1 MTDTQTAFEEHR
13 RLLEGAAYRI
23 LGTRTD
29 AEDVVQEA
37 WIRWSTVDP
46 DTVDDARA
54 YLVTITSRLA
64 LNKLRELKAR
74 RETYVGPWLPEP
86 VATATDDPARAA
98 ELADEVSMA
107 MLIVLESLTPLE
119 RAAFVMTDVF
129 AMKSPEVAEALG
141 RSPASVRQLVTRA
154 RAHLAARTPRQVVE
168 KSRHRAVI
176 ERFLNAALSGDVAE
190 LVAVLSPDVTL
201 VTDGGGFRRAA
212 LRPIHSSEKVIR
224 WILGVLS
231 DPQVASLKPEIRTLN
246 GEPAVVAVG
255 PDGVDSVYFVTVEDG
270 RITAVHSIRNPEKLT
285 AV

>member
-1 MTDTQTAFEEHR
+1 MTDTQAAFEGHR

-37 WIRWSTVDP
+37 WIRWNTVDQE
-46 DTVDDARA
+46 TVDDARA

-141 RSPASVRQLVTRA
+141 RSPASVRQLVSRA

-176 ERFLNAALSGDVAE
+176 ERFLNAAVSGDVAE
-190 LVAVLSPDVTL
+190 LVAILSPDVTL
-201 VTDGGGFRRAA
+201 VTDGGGIRRAA

-246 GEPAVVAVG
+246 GEPAVVALG
-255 PDGVDSVYFVTVEDG
+255 PDGVDSVYFLTVEDG